1 MSKLKMIDL
10 IYFHFI
16 SFSYLEL
23 RVGVSMMSYIT
34 VTNCYKS
41 WLQKDVKGSRV
52 IMSYHMSIVG

>member
-16 SFSYLEL
+16 LFSYLEL

>member
-16 SFSYLEL
+16 LFSYLEL

-52 IMSYHMSIVG
+52 IMSYHISIVG